1 MKHPSLLVSLPASV
15 RGAAVASPGHPEP
28 SEPPVSAGTDVRS
41 SAVRSAQMAAVHPV
55 QDGSGGDPVVGG
67 CLAVLPHVTSAL
79 LSSRVRSGFSDQR
92 ALSPAE
98 PTNQNSLTLMNMLCG
113 IYLD

>member
-1 MKHPSLLVSLPASV
+1 MKHPSPLMSLPASV
-15 RGAAVASPGHPEP
+15 CGAAVASPGHPEP

-67 CLAVLPHVTSAL
+67 CLAVLPHVTCSVVIM
-79 LSSRVRSGFSDQR
+79 SSVWVLR
-92 ALSPAE
+92 PACIV
-98 PTNQNSLTLMNMLCG
+98 PG
-113 IYLD
+113 